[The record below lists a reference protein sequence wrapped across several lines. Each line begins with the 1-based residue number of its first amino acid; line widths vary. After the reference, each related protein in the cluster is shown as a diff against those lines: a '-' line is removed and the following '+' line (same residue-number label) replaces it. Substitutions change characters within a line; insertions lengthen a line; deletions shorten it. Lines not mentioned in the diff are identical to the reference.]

1 MRVTKYTEYLVESKE
16 FEQESKYRDYLFSN
30 INEAGLSRL
39 VDKVKIEKKDF
50 LIISGYRGEY
60 TNNVNKR
67 NHINIMNYLN
77 SLKLGAYNLVGHW
90 VYTDDENGTGE
101 SVKEQSLLV
110 VRPDTM
116 SVEDFMLLIDDL
128 LYDKH
133 NNLVKVLDPETGDMK
148 AYIQEAILYSIDG
161 EIYLKYSNERPTE
174 KIGDTMTLNKAGE
187 IYSIMQSKPE
197 VPFVFEGISKP
208 YGWIS
213 AHIFKKDGV
222 FWNI

>member
-1 MRVTKYTEYLVESKE
+1 MRVTTYKDYLLESEGLDKE
-16 FEQESKYRDYLFSN
+16 STYRDYLLNN
-30 INEAGLSRL
+30 INEASLSRL

-60 TNNVNKR
+60 TNNINKK

-90 VYTDDENGTGE
+90 VYTDEENGTGE

-116 SVEDFMLLIDDL
+116 GIEDFMGLIDDL

-133 NNLVKVLDPETGDMK
+133 NNLVKVLDPSTGDLK
-148 AYIQEAILYSIDG
+148 SYIQEAILYSIG
-161 EIYLKYSNERPTE
+161 GIIYLKYSNERPTE
-174 KIGDTMTLNKAGE
+174 EIGTRMTLNKAGE

-208 YGWIS
+208 NGWIS
-213 AHIFKKDGV
+213 ATIFKKDGISWV
-222 FWNI
+222 